1 MCIDALRQS
10 HLIST
15 LLGCMSCLSMPA
27 SGARPGVLQAAV
39 PEAAAGGRGG
49 GAEEAREGVGG

>member
-1 MCIDALRQS
+1 
-10 HLIST
+10 
-15 LLGCMSCLSMPA
+15 MSCLSVMSLLPA
-27 SGARPGVLQAAV
+27 SGARPGVLQAVV

>member
-1 MCIDALRQS
+1 
-10 HLIST
+10 
-15 LLGCMSCLSMPA
+15 MSCLSMPA